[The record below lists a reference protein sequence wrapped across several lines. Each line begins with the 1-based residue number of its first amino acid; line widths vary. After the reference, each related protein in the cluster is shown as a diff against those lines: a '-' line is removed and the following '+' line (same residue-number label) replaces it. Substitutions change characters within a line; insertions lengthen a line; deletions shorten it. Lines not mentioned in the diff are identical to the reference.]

1 MTNVLR
7 GSSRQAWAFMRE
19 NWLGLTKLSL
29 VPVLFL
35 LASIWLTVHS
45 PPTPAD
51 AIANGLIG
59 LVAFLISCWLFALI
73 VRFTQTRTATWLG
86 QDWQSTKAILMTIV
100 YATGVFAVVLLAGLA
115 ISLSAV
121 VATSALLDY
130 SQSHDLQGS
139 LALLG
144 IGFGLIQLGVQYW
157 LLLRLLPGLPA
168 VSLGSYPHVL
178 YDFWPLARGESWG
191 LPLRL
196 FLPWLVATIL
206 MLAILYPALVAI
218 TIPGMLSGSSGWTT
232 ALLMTAESSGWLPY
246 FAAALI
252 ILLVPLFWFFTLLL
266 TTAYHRFSQRQQQ
279 R

>member
-1 MTNVLR
+1 MAKVLR
-7 GSSRQAWAFMRE
+7 GSSRQAWAFMCE
-19 NWLGLTKLSL
+19 NWLGLAKLSL
-29 VPVLFL
+29 IPVLFL
-35 LASIWLTVHS
+35 LASIWLTAHS
-45 PPTPAD
+45 QFTPAD
-51 AIANGLIG
+51 AIANGFIG
-59 LVAFLISCWLFALI
+59 LVAFLISFWLFALI
-73 VRFTQTRTATWLG
+73 VRFTQTRKATWLA
-86 QDWQSTKAILMTIV
+86 QDWQRSKAILMTIV
-100 YATGVFAVVLLAGLA
+100 YATGIFAVVLLAGLA

-121 VATSALLDY
+121 VVTSALLDY
-130 SQSHDLQGS
+130 ARSHDLQGS

-144 IGFGLIQLGVQYW
+144 IGFGLIQLGLQYW
-157 LLLRLLPGLPA
+157 LLLRLLAGLPA
-168 VSLGSYPHVL
+168 VSFGRHPNVF
-178 YDFWPLARGESWG
+178 YDFWPLAQGESWG